1 MKFMHLSDLHI
12 GKRVNEFSMQADQE
26 YILQE
31 ILELARDEKVEGII
45 IAGDIYDKAL
55 PSTEAVDIFDEFLT
69 KIVYLQIPVFIIS
82 GNHDSPERLEFGSR
96 IMTSNQVYIA
106 GTYDGEIKKI
116 TKHDAYGPIN
126 LYLLPYI
133 KPIIVNRKLGVQT
146 TSYEECMRCVLETIS
161 VEKKERNILIAHQYI
176 TAAGISPELSD
187 SESLSLGG
195 LDNIDVQVFADF
207 DYVALGHIHGP
218 QQVGRPTVR
227 YSGSPLKY
235 SFSECRHKKSV
246 TIVELRE
253 KTVIDIKQLP
263 LIAKRDMQ
271 ELKCSLAEL
280 QSGDTLKKVPK
291 DSYVHITLTD
301 EQEILDGI
309 SKVRAIYPNVMLLD
323 FDNQRNRESNTAD
336 SLTDQDLKEKT
347 PLQLFAE
354 FFYSQNNQALTEN
367 QKKILT
373 DLVSELEDKK

>member
-31 ILELARDEKVEGII
+31 ILEVAKAEQVEGII

-116 TKHDAYGPIN
+116 TKHDGYGAIN

-246 TIVELRE
+246 TIVDLQE
-253 KTVIDIKQLP
+253 KTVIDIKQIP
-263 LIAKRDMQ
+263 LRAKRDMQ

-336 SLTDQDLKEKT
+336 NLTDQDLKEKT